1 VGAARAG
8 LALFH
13 KKISKSWRIF
23 CLPKTRIQ
31 NTTFH
36 HQSTTISPPKYHT
49 KTRTSSKTSLKI
61 ARKQQKHAHHQRQ
74 DFFCKK
80 QEV

>member
-1 VGAARAG
+1 VGAVRAG

-13 KKISKSWRIF
+13 KKIFKSWRIF

-36 HQSTTISPPKYHT
+36 RQSTTISPPKYHT
-49 KTRTSSKTSLKI
+49 KTRTFSKTPSKI
-61 ARKQQKHAHHQRQ
+61 AQKQQKSTPHQRQ
-74 DFFCKK
+74 DFSCKK